1 MSTFND
7 RDLGMSR
14 DITRRDFVNG
24 VGIAVGSALAA
35 PTLLAAQHKLSS
47 AASTAQYYPPART
60 GMRGSHEGS
69 FEVAHAMRDGNTWAD
84 ASNTLSLIHI

>member
-35 PTLLAAQHKLSS
+35 PTLLAAQDKLSS
-47 AASTAQYYPPART
+47 ACLLYTSDA
-60 GMRGSHEGS
+60 
-69 FEVAHAMRDGNTWAD
+69 AD
-84 ASNTLSLIHI
+84 E

>member
-14 DITRRDFVNG
+14 DITRRDIVNG

-35 PTLLAAQHKLSS
+35 P
-47 AASTAQYYPPART
+47 P
-60 GMRGSHEGS
+60 
-69 FEVAHAMRDGNTWAD
+69 
-84 ASNTLSLIHI
+84 